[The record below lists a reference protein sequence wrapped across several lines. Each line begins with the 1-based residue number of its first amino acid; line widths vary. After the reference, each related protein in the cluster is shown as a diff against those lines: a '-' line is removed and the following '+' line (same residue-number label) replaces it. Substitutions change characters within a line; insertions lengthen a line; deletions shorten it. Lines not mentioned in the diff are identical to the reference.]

1 MLQEP
6 SAGMLTASTRKL
18 KRRGMSPRK
27 PVPRAATRTAFTYV
41 AVLCDNKDIQ
51 SRMPQIVV
59 VNKNCYTEASHARVL
74 LQLPDH
80 IIVWRR
86 PSAWMNLKNI
96 CEVIEVLGKYFWTF
110 HSTHHFIL
118 GLDAA
123 KVHLNQKVWQKAK
136 KYNIYMYCIPAESLH
151 GSASSTNDNTK
162 VVGGSRS
169 LTHHQS
175 DHHMFAFAHVG
186 IRVFENFM
194 SMPGGRLMAK
204 HWHSRSD
211 CRGSCGDESLM
222 FPRKCQA
229 EGSWQQSCKASPS
242 LGRLRRA
249 SGCRTG

>member
-41 AVLCDNKDIQ
+41 AVLCDNKEIQ

-86 PSAWMNLKNI
+86 PSAWMNIKSI

-136 KYNIYMYCIPAESLH
+136 KYNIYMYCIPAKVTYAVQPLDVYVFSQFKRRLQLISQTKAIESGH
-151 GSASSTNDNTK
+151 GGHHSNT
-162 VVGGSRS
+162 
-169 LTHHQS
+169 QS
-175 DHHMFAFAHVG
+175 
-186 IRVFENFM
+186 
-194 SMPGGRLMAK
+194 
-204 HWHSRSD
+204 WHL
-211 CRGSCGDESLM
+211 CR
-222 FPRKCQA
+222 P
-229 EGSWQQSCKASPS
+229 W
-242 LGRLRRA
+242 RRF
-249 SGCRTG
+249 